1 MSNKKDHIYGVLGS
15 GNINPKIVLDGLLD
29 ANENASMFF
38 IHARRN
44 PQGSVTTV
52 YDFLADNE
60 VPFTAFHRIDDNPP
74 KALMALSAGQQTTD
88 DPAKSMITSL
98 KRSGGTLL
106 LLWDDENQEA
116 SEKFAIMASDAGVPI
131 KDLSDGLAPIVVEG
145 SAPIEEVVKEEP
157 KVEEEE
163 ELSTPFTRAELLNMN
178 IGVLRRQAKAL
189 GLDSIGRVSKEEIV
203 DLILGEGLP
212 IVSSDVH
219 VPSTSPALSGMLV
232 YSDGGVLNT
241 LPLSDELVAQLLGR
255 G

>member
-15 GNINPKIVLDGLLD
+15 GAINPKIVLDGLLD

-60 VPFTAFHRIDDNPP
+60 VPFTAYHRIDDNPS
-74 KALMALSAGQQTTD
+74 KALISLSAGQQTTD

-106 LLWDDENQEA
+106 LLWDDENPEA

-163 ELSTPFTRAELLNMN
+163 LSTPFTRAELLNMN

-189 GLDSIGRVSKEEIV
+189 GIDSIGRVSKEEIV

-212 IVSSDVH
+212 VSSADNHSSQEPQAV
-219 VPSTSPALSGMLV
+219 VV
-232 YSDGGVLNT
+232 YWEEGSYRTVY
-241 LPLSDELVAQLLGR
+241 LPLKAIKGLLD
-255 G
+255 